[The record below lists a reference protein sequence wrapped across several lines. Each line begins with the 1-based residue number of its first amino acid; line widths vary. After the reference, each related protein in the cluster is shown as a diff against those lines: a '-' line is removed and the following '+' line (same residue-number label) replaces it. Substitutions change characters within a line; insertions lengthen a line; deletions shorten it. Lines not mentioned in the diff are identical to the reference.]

1 MAKNTQAASNTFN
14 GVRLGLV
21 CSQQLQNLA
30 FKVTEMPG
38 LLEQGGRPRQDLIY
52 VIKAAV

>member
-21 CSQQLQNLA
+21 CSQQLQNLT